1 MRILTTLEQKQFY
14 SSHQR
19 KEVNKSTL
27 VGKKRYELVL
37 EFSLYVKNN
46 SITLLIKFYNCV

>member
-14 SSHQR
+14 LSHQR